1 MASVPFLQGLDSTK
15 ETADNAVA
23 GLLKLRLGGAPDTAA
38 GAGREGRISLK
49 KKTHKI
55 INHKGNCSKCTYI
68 INENG
73 WDFWLWKTGW

>member
-38 GAGREGRISLK
+38 GVGRE
-49 KKTHKI
+49 
-55 INHKGNCSKCTYI
+55 
-68 INENG
+68 
-73 WDFWLWKTGW
+73 